1 MNGEWLLPLLRLTSP
16 ALPIGAYAYSRALEH
31 AVHVGHVSD
40 ERSAGL
46 WIIGLLQHSA
56 AKLDGPLFQRLH
68 AAFERGDS
76 AGAEAWNARLL
87 ATRESAELRLE
98 DTQLGAALARL
109 LINQGVEQAR
119 PFGGRQDVCYA
130 TLFALAAVHFEVPG
144 HAALLG
150 WLWAQA
156 ESQCSAALRLVPLG
170 QSAGQRLLVE
180 CQRVLPECARVA
192 SSLNDDEIGAIAPGL
207 GIASA
212 LHETQYTRLF
222 RS

>member
-1 MNGEWLLPLLRLTSP
+1 MEHDWLLPLLRFTSP

-40 ERSAGL
+40 EASAQS
-46 WIIGLLQHSA
+46 WILGLLEHSA
-56 AKLDGPLFQRLH
+56 ARLDGPIFQRLH
-68 AAFERGDS
+68 AAFDAGSS
-76 AGAEAWNARLL
+76 AEVEAWNAHLL

-98 DTQLGAALARL
+98 DTQLGAAFARL
-109 LINQGVEQAR
+109 LINQGMAAAAPFSAR
-119 PFGGRQDVCYA
+119 DDVCYA
-130 TLFALAAVHFEVPG
+130 TLFALAATQSGVPSRP
-144 HAALLG
+144 ALLG

-156 ESQCSAALRLVPLG
+156 ESQCSAALRLIPLG
-170 QSAGQRLLVE
+170 QSAGQRLLSE
-180 CQRVLPECARVA
+180 CTRVLPECARVA
-192 SSLNDDEIGAIAPGL
+192 SSLEDHEIGAIAPGL

>member
-1 MNGEWLLPLLRLTSP
+1 MTGDWLLPLLRFTSP

-31 AVHVGHVSD
+31 AVHAGQVFD

-46 WIIGLLQHSA
+46 WIVGLLQHSA
-56 AKLDGPLFQRLH
+56 AKLDGPLFRRLH
-68 AAFERGDS
+68 AAFERSDS
-76 AGAEAWNARLL
+76 AGVEAWNAHLL

-109 LINQGVEQAR
+109 LVNQGVEQAR
-119 PFGGRQDVCYA
+119 AFGGRSDVCYA
-130 TLFALAAVHFEVPG
+130 TLFALATVHFQVPG
-144 HAALLG
+144 SAALLG

-156 ESQCSAALRLVPLG
+156 ESQCSAALRLIPLG
-170 QSAGQRLLVE
+170 QSAGQRLLAE

-192 SSLNDDEIGAIAPGL
+192 SSLNDGEIGAIAPGL

>member
-1 MNGEWLLPLLRLTSP
+1 MEHWLLPLLRFTSP

-31 AVHVGHVSD
+31 AVHVGHVND
-40 ERSAGL
+40 EASAGA
-46 WIIGLLQHSA
+46 WILGLLEHSA
-56 AKLDGPLFQRLH
+56 ARLDGPIFQRLH
-68 AAFERGDS
+68 AAFE
-76 AGAEAWNARLL
+76 AGACDEVEAWNAQLL

-98 DTQLGAALARL
+98 DTQLGAAFARL
-109 LINQGVEQAR
+109 LLNQGVSAAEPFSAR
-119 PFGGRQDVCYA
+119 DDVCYA
-130 TLFALAAVHFEVPG
+130 TLFALAAVHFGVPRQP
-144 HAALLG
+144 ALLG

-170 QSAGQRLLVE
+170 QSAGQRLLSA
-180 CQRVLPECARVA
+180 CTRVLPECARVA
-192 SSLNDDEIGAIAPGL
+192 SSLGDDEIGAIAPGL